1 MRCYKVSGDPNEAL
15 KYLSPCES
23 KTVEGFSQLY
33 IESLVVKSSK
43 YVHIYHLRE
52 ILSIPLPLSKYH
64 FQIKFS
70 PLYGLFKAKTIN
82 LNLKL
87 NKPLC
92 PAYAINL
99 ISMSLNTSIAT
110 ND

>member
-87 NKPLC
+87 GFTYNQ
-92 PAYAINL
+92 INETEANFQ
-99 ISMSLNTSIAT
+99 LNETV
-110 ND
+110 D